1 MMDSKIN
8 LFKSNLSD
16 GFVGEVSGESLAGNQ
31 PLQSQVPQISV
42 QELKELL
49 DAQTKSLVLVDVRN
63 PNEHEIAQLPGWVL
77 VPFPQIQNG
86 EGIAKIKQLLEDKRN
101 ASPDNTPHLIV
112 ICKMGVRSA
121 KTLALLKE
129 EGISGINVTGGL
141 DAWSQEIDPAIP
153 QYSLEDMSRPQLI
166 PVKSRSKMPLLLSSC
181 GILIAVGVVASVF
194 AVRQDPD
201 LLRPLIEA
209 GVPLEYAS
217 DLPILGYALQEA
229 KVPQINV
236 KQLKQLIDRKSK
248 NYVLVDVRDKNE
260 YDVSH
265 LPGAVLVPL
274 TEIEKGTGTTKI
286 KSLLKGRQL
295 ITYGTSSKRSARAL
309 ILLKKA
315 GIKGIQVKGGIK
327 AWKQESKR
335 SMARTH

>member
-8 LFKSNLSD
+8 IFKSDLDN
-16 GFVGEVSGESLAGNQ
+16 GFVGKVSGESVVGHQ
-31 PLQSQVPQISV
+31 PLQSQIPQINV

-63 PNEHEIAQLPGWVL
+63 PNEHEIAQIPGWVL

-101 ASPDNTPHLIV
+101 ASPDKTPHLIV
-112 ICKMGVRSA
+112 ICKMGLRSA

-141 DAWSQEIDPAIP
+141 DAWSQEIDPSIP

-181 GILIAVGVVASVF
+181 GVLIAVGVVASLF
-194 AVRQDPD
+194 AVRQNPD
-201 LLRPLIEA
+201 LLRPLLEA

-229 KVPQINV
+229 KIPQINV
-236 KQLKQLIDRKSK
+236 KQVKQLIDRKSK
-248 NYVLVDVRDKNE
+248 KYVLVDVRDKNE
-260 YDVSH
+260 YDVSR

-274 TEIEKGTGTTKI
+274 TDIEKGTGTAKI
-286 KSLLKGRQL
+286 TSLLKGRQL
-295 ITYGTSSKRSARAL
+295 ITYGTSSKDSTRAL

-315 GIKGIQVKGGIK
+315 RIKGTQIKGGIK
-327 AWKQESKR
+327 AWKQEIQKAEVKR
-335 SMARTH
+335 